1 MENTVM
7 KLRCLLTLGL
17 LSVLAAAPGHAT
29 SIHANDVFFAMPGLQ
44 GFTFTETSHS
54 VTEGQPYKPG
64 TSRVD
69 KPGQGII
76 VVNAGRS
83 KSEDVATWF
92 MENVGSGQTVVCDSK
107 KSLPEKLNFAVL
119 GTLTLELKGQ
129 SPIVCEDVLIGQG
142 HFGANNNW
150 WVGGKNMSGAH
161 VSFSGVATQKCKQ
174 KGGLLGFVEVAFTPQ
189 TPCVNHFS
197 IGLVKP

>member
-1 MENTVM
+1 M

-17 LSVLAAAPGHAT
+17 LSLLAAAPGHAT
-29 SIHANDVFFAMPGLQ
+29 SIHANEVFFAMPGLQ
-44 GFTFTETSHS
+44 GFTFTATSHS
-54 VTEGQPYKPG
+54 VTKGQPYKPG

-69 KPGQGII
+69 KPGQGVI

-92 MENVGSGQTVVCDSK
+92 MGKVASGQTLACDSK
-107 KSLPEKLNFAVL
+107 GSAPRELNFAVL
-119 GTLTLELKGQ
+119 GTLTLELNGQ
-129 SPIVCEDVLIGQG
+129 SPIVCEDVVIGQG
-142 HFGANNNW
+142 SFGLNNNW
-150 WVGGKNMSGAH
+150 WMGGKNMSGVH
-161 VSFSGVATQKCKQ
+161 VSLSGATVQKCKQ